1 MADALDQDVQALRN
15 WLRDAWRYL
24 AHNPSLTP
32 FDRREFRNSMK
43 QVESTLRAAIR
54 QLAAEERAR
63 RQSLLSPSDSVLKP
77 DFRAL
82 TSLDEVQV
90 DGNAA
95 AA

>member
-1 MADALDQDVQALRN
+1 
-15 WLRDAWRYL
+15 
-24 AHNPSLTP
+24 
-32 FDRREFRNSMK
+32 MK

>member
-1 MADALDQDVQALRN
+1 MADAVDQDVQALKD

-32 FDRREFRNSMK
+32 FDRQKLRNSMK
-43 QVESTLRAAIR
+43 QAESTLRAAIQ
-54 QLAAEERAR
+54 QLAANEMAR
-63 RQSLLSPSDSVLKP
+63 GQCLLPTSDSVLKP

-82 TSLDEVQV
+82 TSLEVEF